1 MRKCDLSGLPKVKR
15 KVKGEEREFIQWKET
30 VGYTIPFVYDGIEGE
45 VKVLNYTPNTQKLT
59 LLYKDKEFLVGTE
72 SVLSCGFS
80 LIVGKFAKGFSYEVG
95 EEINKNGRAIVIEK
109 FNSDKDGKKYKLK
122 CIDCE
127 QTFARSERKIRNS
140 DWGVKCSVCS
150 DGISYPNKFMTSV
163 LTQLKC
169 EFQTEYKIPNT
180 VNKRYDFYIPSLNT
194 LIEVHGRQH
203 YERGFERIGKGARTL
218 EEEQENDILK
228 KKNAIAHG
236 YKYIEINALE
246 SETEWIRNSI
256 ENSAMKELLELDT
269 IDWSKCHDFA
279 TSNITKRICSMF
291 VEDDPSISRKIGEE
305 LGLSYNTVTR
315 HLKIGAEFGWCNYD
329 PITIQKLNGA
339 SKGKVRAKEI
349 VCVETGQEFESAT
362 ECARVS
368 LEVFGVQLSQS
379 KISAVCY
386 GMTKSHK
393 GFTFK
398 YRDNEEIDLS
408 QFLKNETAQSIC
420 LAKQED
426 INLSTR
432 KLARMFNVSRDSVVD
447 YLKKGHILGLC
458 HYDKDEEYRRENAKK
473 NTNLKCKQV
482 ETFKDGVS
490 QGIFESVRYLSDNS
504 EEIFGVKFAQ
514 CSIREVC
521 LGRKKTHRGF
531 TFKYVEEGGEEKC
544 QVV

>member
-1 MRKCDLSGLPKVKR
+1 MRKCDLSDLPKVKR
-15 KVKGEEREFIQWKET
+15 KIKGKERELIQWKET
-30 VGYTIPFVYDGIEGE
+30 IGCIIPFVYDDIEGE

-80 LIVGKFAKGFSYEVG
+80 LIVGKFAKGFSYEIG
-95 EEINKNGRAIVIEK
+95 EEINKNGRAIILERFVK
-109 FNSDKDGKKYKLK
+109 DKDGKNYKLR
-122 CIDCE
+122 CLDCH
-127 QTFARSERKIRNS
+127 QTFTRSERKIRNS
-140 DWGVKCSVCS
+140 EWGVKCSVCS

-163 LTQLKC
+163 LSQLKC

-194 LIEVHGRQH
+194 IIEVHGRQH
-203 YERGFERIGKGARTL
+203 YERSFERIGKGAKTL
-218 EEEQENDILK
+218 EEEQENDKYKEKLALA
-228 KKNAIAHG
+228 NN
-236 YKYIEINALE
+236 YKYIVINASE
-246 SETEWIRNSI
+246 SQTKW
-256 ENSAMKELLELDT
+256 MKDHILSSKMAKLFDLT
-269 IDWSKCHDFA
+269 LIDWTKCHDFA
-279 TSNITKRICSMF
+279 TSNMTKRICSMF
-291 VEDDPSISRKIGEE
+291 IEGDPSISRKIGEE
-305 LGLSYNTVTR
+305 LGLSYGTVTN

-329 PITIQKLNGA
+329 PIKIQKLNGA
-339 SKGKVRAKEI
+339 SKGKTRAKEI
-349 VCVETGQEFESAT
+349 ICIETGQVFESAS

-368 LEVFGVQLSQS
+368 LEVFGVEMLQS
-379 KISAVCY
+379 KISAVCN
-386 GMTKSHK
+386 GMAKSHK

-420 LAKQED
+420 LTKQKD

-482 ETFKDGVS
+482 EAFKDGVS

-531 TFKYVEEGGEEKC
+531 TFKYIEEGGEEKC
-544 QVV
+544 QVA